1 MRHNH
6 VAVQHEVNY
15 KYLECDCKHFLLH
28 CNKYFAL
35 SNSARLAVQKAG
47 TSVGAPASV

>member
-6 VAVQHEVNY
+6 VAVQHGANY
-15 KYLECDCKHFLLH
+15 KYLESDCKHFLLH
-28 CNKYFAL
+28 CNKYFVL
-35 SNSARLAVQKAG
+35 SNTRLLTVQKAG